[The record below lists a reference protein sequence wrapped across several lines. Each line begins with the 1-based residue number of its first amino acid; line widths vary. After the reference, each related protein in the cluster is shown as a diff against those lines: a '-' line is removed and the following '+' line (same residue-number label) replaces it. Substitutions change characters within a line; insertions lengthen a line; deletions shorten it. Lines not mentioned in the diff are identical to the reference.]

1 MAITLQTERN
11 YGRDKFS
18 NSRQKGDKEMLKLKD
33 LKLSLK
39 LIIVFSVVIIISL
52 MTIFSIVLNK
62 FYVSNVLQAE
72 NLASE
77 ITKSNSISVAG
88 DFERVSSVL
97 KAFRGSLLYFRDNKS
112 LSREQ
117 IVESIGKEVQ
127 ATPGILAMYTLW
139 EANAFDNNDS
149 SYINKPGHDSTGRFI
164 PYVSRSGDKVNIE
177 PLTDYDKEGAGDY
190 YLQPKKTLKVSLIEP
205 YMYKVNGV
213 DVLIT
218 SITIP
223 IIDSTG
229 KFVGMVGADIELSYL
244 QEVIKKIQPMG
255 GYAELVSSKGIFV
268 ANGQDENLIQKGLSD
283 QGDAWK
289 TVAESLAIGK
299 EVSTYQKSSNGSD
312 SLYKFRPINIDGS
325 DANWS
330 FGISI
335 PKANII
341 SEYTSMVKVT
351 VILVI
356 LSLIIMVGIIAFLVN
371 RFTKPLNYAVNI
383 LNKVADG
390 ELNVSIDDSNVGRD
404 EVGKLISGLKKTV
417 ESQRGV
423 IGSIVEI
430 AESLGAASEE
440 LLATSEEATA
450 ASGQIATTLGLL
462 ATGASSQAKS
472 VSETSSVVDQLSES
486 SQHVVASTEGVSES
500 SIKAASDAKLGVIQ
514 VKKAIDKINQISKAA
529 SQTAK
534 AVENLGVKSN
544 EIGQIVDVITG
555 IADQTNL
562 LALNAAIEAARAG
575 EQGRG
580 FAVVADEVRKLAE
593 QSSESAA
600 KITTLVSSIQTET
613 EKTVVMMERGTV
625 GVAEGVEA
633 VNIAGD
639 SFKSINESIES
650 IVLQIKQV
658 TDVSSMM
665 ATRSAK
671 AVGYIESINVVAE
684 QAAATMQEASA
695 ASEEQSA
702 SMVYVSQ
709 SAESL
714 AELGGKLSNLVA
726 RFRV

>member
-1 MAITLQTERN
+1 MI
-11 YGRDKFS
+11 
-18 NSRQKGDKEMLKLKD
+18 KLKD
-33 LKLSLK
+33 LRLSSKLV
-39 LIIVFSVVIIISL
+39 IVFSVVIIISF
-52 MTIFSIVLNK
+52 MAIFSVILNK
-62 FYVSNVLQAE
+62 FYVSNVSQAE
-72 NLASE
+72 TLASE
-77 ITKSNSISVAG
+77 IAKSNSISISG

-117 IVESIGKEVQ
+117 IIEVIEKEVQ
-127 ATPGILAMYTLW
+127 ATPGILAMYTVW
-139 EANAFDNNDS
+139 EPNAFDNDDS
-149 SYINKPGHDSTGRFI
+149 NYIKKPGHDITGRFI
-164 PYVSRSGDKVNIE
+164 PYVSKSGDNVSVE

-205 YMYKVNGV
+205 YMYNVNGT

-218 SITIP
+218 SITMP

-244 QEVIKKIQPMG
+244 QEMIKKINPLA
-255 GYAELVSSKGIFV
+255 GYAELVSSKGVFV
-268 ANGQDENLIQKGLSD
+268 ANGQDEKLIQKSLSD

-289 TVAESLAIGK
+289 TVSESLASGM
-299 EVSTYQKSSNGSD
+299 EVATYQKSPNGVENY
-312 SLYKFRPINIDGS
+312 YKFHAINLDGS
-325 DANWS
+325 DTHWS

-335 PKANII
+335 PRANMIIEYNSMMKATI
-341 SEYTSMVKVT
+341 
-351 VILVI
+351 ILVI
-356 LSLIIMVGIIAFLVN
+356 LSLIIMVAIITLLVN

-390 ELNVSIDDSNVGRD
+390 ELNVSIDDSKVGKD
-404 EVGKLISGLKKTV
+404 EVGSLISGLKKTI
-417 ESQRGV
+417 ERQRGV
-423 IGSIVEI
+423 MGSIVDI
-430 AESLGAASEE
+430 AGSLGAASEE
-440 LLATSEEATA
+440 LSATAEEATA
-450 ASGQIATTLGLL
+450 ASAEIATTLGLL
-462 ATGASSQAKS
+462 ASGASSQAKS
-472 VSETSSVVDQLSES
+472 VSETSSVVEQIATS
-486 SQHVVASTEGVSES
+486 SQHVVASAESVRES
-500 SIKAASDAKLGVIQ
+500 SMKAASDAKLGVIQ
-514 VKKAIDKINQISKAA
+514 VKKAVEKINQISEAT

-534 AVENLGVKSN
+534 AVDNLGVKSN

-555 IADQTNL
+555 IAEQTNL

-593 QSSESAA
+593 QSSVSAA
-600 KITTLVSSIQTET
+600 QIATLVASIQSET
-613 EKTVVMMERGTV
+613 RQTVVMMERGTA

-633 VNIAGD
+633 VNMAGD
-639 SFKSINESIES
+639 SFKSIAEGIETV
-650 IVLQIKQV
+650 VLQVKQV
-658 TDVSSMM
+658 TDASSMM
-665 ATRSAK
+665 AAGSAK

-684 QAAATMQEASA
+684 QAAASTQEASA

-714 AELGGKLSNLVA
+714 AGLGENLSNLLA